1 MPHIAGMPLSFLDV
15 LDSYKVFGGGKDK
28 KRGAGEVLPPSE
40 ISQDGSFQEPAIAE
54 KAQVDDAKVRM
65 FRPRI
70 FAMALIVSIG
80 GLIFGYDTGQI
91 SGFLEMDD
99 FLGRFGNE
107 PGPAF
112 SNVRSGTIVGL
123 LSIGTLIGALI
134 SAPIADTFGRRICIV
149 TWCIVFCIG
158 VIVQIST
165 EQHWYQIAVGRWVA
179 GLGVGGLSVLTPM
192 YQSETA
198 PRQIRGALVSC
209 YQLFITCGIWLAY
222 VINFGTHNMAGA
234 PQWRIPMG
242 IGFIFPSIMAVG
254 ICFLC
259 ESPRW
264 DYRHGRIDRARATIA
279 KSYGV
284 SENHWEVQREM
295 REIKEKY
302 DAENAGGGK
311 HKWYEV
317 FTGPRMAYRT
327 LLGVTLQALQQLTG
341 ANFFF
346 YYGTTVFAGIG
357 LSDSFVTSII
367 LGSINFG
374 MTFPG
379 LYVVEHFGRRRA
391 LITGALWM
399 FMCFL
404 IFASIGHFL
413 LVPGRETNTAGT
425 VMIIFTALFIAGY
438 AMTWGPIIW
447 AVIGEIFPTRY
458 RATCMGISSASN
470 WIWNFLISFFTPFI
484 TSAIDYRYGYVF
496 AACCFTGAVVV
507 YFFLCESS
515 GRSLEEID
523 TMYIMHVSPMKSTKW
538 VAPEGEDLVTADRL
552 YLEPGAR
559 NIRKSEAAGM
569 ESAHGMEEVP
579 ANTGQ
584 YGIDD
589 VSGTAVPEASGTR
602 GGSVS

>member
-1 MPHIAGMPLSFLDV
+1 MPQIVGMPMSFLDWI
-15 LDSYKVFGGGKDK
+15 DTYRVFHGKKSKQDTANATVPSGETTPRQETGGPD
-28 KRGAGEVLPPSE
+28 PT
-40 ISQDGSFQEPAIAE
+40 FAE
-54 KAQVDDAKVRM
+54 KAEVDNSKIRLL
-65 FRPRI
+65 RPRI

-91 SGFLEMDD
+91 SGFLAMDD
-99 FLGRFGNE
+99 FLTRFGNE

-123 LSIGTLIGALI
+123 LSIGTLIGAI
-134 SAPIADTFGRRICIV
+134 GSAPIADIFGRRVCIV
-149 TWCIVFCIG
+149 TWCLVFCVG
-158 VIVQIST
+158 VIIQIST
-165 EQHWYQIAVGRWVA
+165 EQHWYQLAIGRWVA

-198 PRQIRGALVSC
+198 PRQVRGALVSC
-209 YQLFITCGIWLAY
+209 YQLFITFGIWLAY
-222 VINFGTHNMAGA
+222 MINFGSHTMAGSS
-234 PQWRIPMG
+234 QWKLPMG
-242 IGFIFPSIMAVG
+242 IGFIFPAIMATG
-254 ICFLC
+254 ICFLR

-264 DYRHGRIDRARATIA
+264 DYRHGKIDAARTTIA

-284 SENHWEVQREM
+284 SESHYEVQREM
-295 REIKEKY
+295 REIKEKF

-311 HKWYEV
+311 HRWYEA

-327 LLGVTLQALQQLTG
+327 CLGVALQALQQLTG

-367 LGSINFG
+367 LGTINFA

-391 LITGALWM
+391 LIAGALWM
-399 FMCFL
+399 FMCFM

-413 LVPGRETNTAGT
+413 LEEGRQTKTAGT
-425 VMIIFTALFIAGY
+425 VMIIFTAIFIAGY
-438 AMTWGPIIW
+438 AMTWGPIVW
-447 AVIGEIFPTRY
+447 AVIGEMFPTRY

-496 AACCFTGAVVV
+496 AACCFTGALVV

-523 TMYIMHVSPMKSTKW
+523 TMYIMHVPPTKSTKW
-538 VAPEGEDLVTADRL
+538 IAPEGEELVTADRL
-552 YLEPGAR
+552 FLEPGAR
-559 NIRKSEAAGM
+559 NIRKEEAAGM
-569 ESAHGMEEVP
+569 ETAFEREEVP
-579 ANTGQ
+579 MANDRVGVS
-584 YGIDD
+584 D
-589 VSGTAVPEASGTR
+589 VSGSWVPEASGGR
-602 GGSVS
+602 GG

>member
-1 MPHIAGMPLSFLDV
+1 MPQIVGMPMSFVDWI
-15 LDSYKVFGGGKDK
+15 DTYRVFHGGKSK
-28 KRGAGEVLPPSE
+28 KESGNAAAPSGETTPR
-40 ISQDGSFQEPAIAE
+40 QEGGIPDPTFAE
-54 KAQVDDAKVRM
+54 KAEVDNSKVRLL
-65 FRPRI
+65 RPRI
-70 FAMALIVSIG
+70 FPMALIVSIG

-99 FLGRFGNE
+99 FLTRFGNE

-123 LSIGTLIGALI
+123 LSIGTLIGAI
-134 SAPIADTFGRRICIV
+134 GSAPIADIFGRRVCIV
-149 TWCIVFCIG
+149 TWCIVFCVG

-165 EQHWYQIAVGRWVA
+165 EQHWYQIAIGRQV
-179 GLGVGGLSVLTPM
+179 
-192 YQSETA
+192 
-198 PRQIRGALVSC
+198 RGALVSC
-209 YQLFITCGIWLAY
+209 YQLFITAGIWLAY
-222 VINFGTHNMAGA
+222 MINFGSHTMAGA
-234 PQWRIPMG
+234 SQWKLPMG
-242 IGFIFPSIMAVG
+242 IGFIFPAIMATG
-254 ICFLC
+254 ICFLR

-264 DYRHGRIDRARATIA
+264 DYRHGKIDQARTTIA

-284 SENHWEVQREM
+284 SENHYEVQREM
-295 REIKEKY
+295 REIKEKL

-311 HKWYEV
+311 HKWYEA

-327 LLGVTLQALQQLTG
+327 SLGVALQALQQLTG

-367 LGSINFG
+367 LGTINFA

-391 LITGALWM
+391 LIAGALWM
-399 FMCFL
+399 FMCFM

-413 LVPGRETNTAGT
+413 LEAGRETKTAGT

-438 AMTWGPIIW
+438 AMTWGPIVW
-447 AVIGEIFPTRY
+447 AVIGEMFPTRY

-496 AACCFTGAVVV
+496 AACCFTGALVV

-523 TMYIMHVSPMKSTKW
+523 TMYIMHVPPTKSTKW
-538 VAPEGEDLVTADRL
+538 VAPEGEDLVTADQL
-552 YLEPGAR
+552 
-559 NIRKSEAAGM
+559 
-569 ESAHGMEEVP
+569 
-579 ANTGQ
+579 
-584 YGIDD
+584 
-589 VSGTAVPEASGTR
+589 
-602 GGSVS
+602 